1 MSTLFEQELLKNLT
15 YCKNKKILVAFSG
28 GADSS
33 ALLYALVKNN
43 FDVIACHVN
52 HSIRGELAD
61 RDEKFCE
68 DFCKKLNIELIVKR
82 INVPEYVNK
91 NNVSVEDAA
100 RKLRYEELFKV
111 FEEKNADYIFTA
123 HHLDDLVETFFVK
136 LFQGSSIYNLK
147 GFGFNEEFLKR
158 PLLYVEKGVILDF
171 IEKKNI
177 QFVVDETNFSSD
189 YVRNW
194 LRAEIIPAIKSYSAG
209 YLKNVIKLQNESGEL
224 KNYLLH
230 KTRNVEFDRHSG
242 YYSCNLERIVKLD
255 SYEKKFVLAE
265 FFKNFFRVEKVHVE
279 LALECFE
286 KSEHSVRINLP
297 KDYIFEKS
305 YDKIY
310 FFNKNMLGGFKYNKS
325 SGVSNIFISEIGKH
339 IEFSGEFVQKELT
352 VRNRL
357 PGDRFK
363 GKKVKDLFIDKKID
377 LFLRD
382 ISCVV
387 ESCGKIIYVENITE
401 SENIKIIMID

>member
-33 ALLYALVKNN
+33 ALLYALVKND

-52 HSIRGELAD
+52 HSIRGEFAD
-61 RDEKFCE
+61 RDEMFCV
-68 DFCKKLNIELIVKR
+68 DFCKKLNVELIVKR
-82 INVPEYVNK
+82 INVPEYVRK

-100 RKLRYEELFKV
+100 RKLRYDELFKV
-111 FEEKNADYIFTA
+111 FEEKNADYMFTA

-147 GFGFNEEFLKR
+147 GFGFNEGFLKR
-158 PLLYVEKGVILDF
+158 PLLYIKKELILDF
-171 IEKKNI
+171 IKEENI
-177 QFVVDETNFSSD
+177 KYVVDETNFSSD

-194 LRAEIIPAIKSYSAG
+194 LRAEIIPVIKSYSAG
-209 YLKNVIKLQNESGEL
+209 YLKNIIKIQNESGEL
-224 KNYLLH
+224 KDYLSH
-230 KTRNVEFDRHSG
+230 KIKNVKFDRHNT
-242 YYSCNLERIVKLD
+242 YYSCSLKKLVKLD
-255 SYEKKFVLAE
+255 TYEKKFVFAE
-265 FFKNFFRVEKVHVE
+265 FFKKFFRVEKVHVE
-279 LALECFE
+279 LALECIE

-310 FFNKNMLGGFKYNKS
+310 FFNKNILCGFRYNKS
-325 SGVSNIFISEIGKH
+325 PGESRVFISEIGKN
-339 IEFSGEFVQKELT
+339 IEFSGELTHMELT

-357 PGDRFK
+357 PGDRLK
-363 GKKVKDLFIDKKID
+363 GKKVKDLFIDKKVD

-401 SENIKIIMID
+401 SESIKII